1 MALGEFYLNGTKLCP
16 YNLSFDEAKEVF
28 GEDVRLL
35 SANLRRDV
43 VARKGAFSLS
53 WEMLPEQSD
62 GTYHGYADL
71 QSLGTNAGT
80 MTFIRPVGT
89 GTGTAQYKVFCDTP
103 EASLNIRTAG
113 TVFYDVS
120 LTLREG

>member
-1 MALGEFYLNGTKLCP
+1 MALGDFYLHGTMLSP
-16 YNLSFDEAKEVF
+16 YNLSFEESSEVF

-35 SANLRRDV
+35 SASLRRDI
-43 VARKGAFSLS
+43 VARKHAFSLS
-53 WEMLPEQSD
+53 WELLPEHD
-62 GTYHGYADL
+62 VGTYHALSDL

-103 EASLNIRTAG
+103 EASLNVRTAG